1 MSSEERLQQL
11 QQLRN
16 ELAREKAAIS
26 SGTRPE
32 NAGRIR
38 ERRKTIARILT
49 IMAEKPT
56 PKAQAKKTGVE
67 HKAETKPMHH
77 AAKPEA
83 KAAPKAKETKT
94 KEVQHKK

>member
-1 MSSEERLQQL
+1 MSNEERLQQL

-49 IMAEKPT
+49 IMAEKPA
-56 PKAQAKKTGVE
+56 PKAQAKGTEAG
-67 HKAETKPMHH
+67 HKPVHH
-77 AAKPEA
+77 EAKPAA
-83 KAAPKAKETKT
+83 KAAPKAKATKT

>member
-1 MSSEERLQQL
+1 MSNEERLQQL

-16 ELAREKAAIS
+16 ELARERAAIS
-26 SGTRPE
+26 SGTKPE

-49 IMAEKPT
+49 IMAEPARKGE
-56 PKAQAKKTGVE
+56 AKKAE
-67 HKAETKPMHH
+67 HKPVHH

-83 KAAPKAKETKT
+83 KEAPKAKATKT